1 MGHGYRLRDST
12 LQRALG
18 AVFRGCIFTPQAM
31 GSPSSL
37 FSGQSN
43 ETCILESSPWVLHG
57 SQLEGAGVEAG
68 EPERRLLIAK

>member
-1 MGHGYRLRDST
+1 
-12 LQRALG
+12 
-18 AVFRGCIFTPQAM
+18 M